1 MHMFLLSDMK
11 SEFDFDRLKENIFDD
26 WSLTII
32 GNYLTQENVGSKL
45 KGSFTS
51 KQRSSYYAQYFN
63 KGYEK
68 P

>member
-11 SEFDFDRLKENIFDD
+11 SEFGFDRLKENIFDD

-45 KGSFTS
+45 EGSFTS

-63 KGYEK
+63 EGYEK